1 MNEILIYSVLLAIAL
16 VSNILCLAIITG
28 VAMRPYSS
36 LLNLK
41 SALVFSIVHS
51 LMAVLAFNI
60 GVLIS
65 GFIPDFSVSAGHLFT
80 AFVGVKFVLETKNIK
95 SERREYIVED
105 TRILFGLSFA
115 SSFNTFLAFLG
126 FGMILKEWFSWSP
139 FVIIAGLVFVAVLL
153 GTVIG
158 NKIMPK
164 NLGRYAKLFGGLL
177 ILLLSI
183 FLLFQ

>member
-1 MNEILIYSVLLAIAL
+1 MNEILIYSVLLAIGL
-16 VSNILCLAIITG
+16 VSNILCLAIVTG
-28 VAMRPYSS
+28 VAMHPYSL

-41 SALVFSIVHS
+41 SALVFSIIHS

-65 GFIPDFSVSAGHLFT
+65 TLIPDFSVSGGHLLT
-80 AFVGVKFVLETKNIK
+80 AFIGVKFVLETKKIK
-95 SERREYIVED
+95 NERQEYLVED
-105 TRILFGLSFA
+105 IRILFGLSVA

-139 FVIIAGLVFVAVLL
+139 FVIIAGFVFVAVLL

-164 NLGRYAKLFGGLL
+164 NLDRYVKLFGGLL
-177 ILLLSI
+177 ILSLSI